1 MNSVSTSGEKLI
13 SELLADPAKFYKQ
26 GKAYQLLQEYFHGLP
41 LDTLQPLLRHSN
53 GNVRGA
59 AVFVVSE
66 LGDKAKSLIQEIA
79 LLINDPDKKIRWDAL
94 ESVMVCSTG
103 TNIEKFLLVIKE
115 LENNDDSLCRLA
127 MRLVSN
133 ADPLQLEAGF
143 RLSDTLNFSGELH
156 KQGLSVLLKGNSI
169 TESEI
174 TLMLKNSERLIRIY
188 GAIAAKRSF
197 GHQPKFLELAAS
209 SLDSGVSRF
218 SAEALEIFRK
228 RNRKPQ

>member
-1 MNSVSTSGEKLI
+1 MSNVKSSGEKLI
-13 SELLADPAKFYKQ
+13 SELLADPARFYKQ

-41 LDTLQPLLRHSN
+41 VDTLQPLLSHSN

-59 AVFVVSE
+59 AVFVASE

-79 LLINDPDKKIRWDAL
+79 LLINDPDKKIQWDAL

-103 TNIEKFLLVIKE
+103 TNVETFLFVIKE
-115 LENNDDSLCRLA
+115 LENNDDSLRRLA

-133 ADPLQLEAGF
+133 ADPSQLEAGF
-143 RLSDTLNFSGELH
+143 KLSHTLSPSGKLH

-174 TLMLKNSERLIRIY
+174 TLMLKNPEHLIRIY

-197 GHQPKFLELAAS
+197 GHHPKFLELAAS
-209 SLDSGVSRF
+209 SLDSDISRF
-218 SAEALEIFRK
+218 SAEALEMFGDRT
-228 RNRKPQ
+228 RKPQ